1 MFRPLGLPFMLM
13 TSTKAEMSFNKIT
26 RLNDLSDLAE
36 LLFPGNRNQQCA
48 FLVVFV
54 TMKWADHRMVPN
66 LEAVAREHGVS
77 RRTAQRVRAKMRRLG
92 LIDRASRFN
101 VNYGGRE
108 GWILSGRFER
118 SLRMLAEQTGKL
130 KATACGS
137 QEKDM
142 LMIDFAAAGHREA
155 RPGRRHQDET
165 RR

>member
-1 MFRPLGLPFMLM
+1 M
-13 TSTKAEMSFNKIT
+13 TSTKVDLSFNRIAK
-26 RLNDLSDLAE
+26 LSDSADLAE
-36 LLFPGNRNQQCA
+36 MLFPSNRNQQHA

-54 TMKWADHRMVPN
+54 ALKWAEHRMVPN
-66 LEAVAREHGVS
+66 LEAVTGRRGVT
-77 RRTAQRVRAKMRRLG
+77 RRTLQRVRAKMRRLG
-92 LIDRASRFN
+92 LIDRISRFN

-118 SLRMLAEQTGKL
+118 SLRLLVERTGEIKD
-130 KATACGS
+130 TARGS